1 MNAQVEELLAKGR
14 AEKLRRRNAHLIKLG
29 LVDMSKGS
37 HREYAKDWDGR
48 PGWTYD
54 KEKELYY
61 RDCGEGEPI
70 PIEVTDEEY
79 EEICKLFPEKDSS
92 RTTANKAPEKTL
104 EGIASALLV
113 IGILAFFTCLIIAFE
128 ADTPGLFIMYG
139 LIVLAAAVVNWA
151 IMRCFADMSSTLKD
165 IKSKINNH

>member
-1 MNAQVEELLAKGR
+1 MNAQVEELLAKGK

-61 RDCGEGEPI
+61 RDSSEGEPI
-70 PIEVTDEEY
+70 PVGVTDEEY
-79 EEICKLFPEKDSS
+79 EEICKLFPEEEDGRATDS
-92 RTTANKAPEKTL
+92 KAPEKTL
-104 EGIASALLV
+104 KDIASVLLA
-113 IGILAFFTCLIIAFE
+113 IGILAFAACLIIAFIG
-128 ADTPGLFIMYG
+128 DTPGLFIMYG